1 VEILTSGSDNV
12 YDGVIYEYQ
21 KSFLE
26 YLNLENMGIFTSYD
40 KQSKSKET
48 LEELKIFGK
57 VRGKTGWKK

>member
-1 VEILTSGSDNV
+1 MEILTSGSDNV